1 MHTHID
7 YIGRTTWVLALIVV
21 ILLCIGAILI
31 SFVFVHSVII
41 KKDYKKEPKGSLK
54 RELLFLVPIVVIGLL
69 FFAIENQNQ
78 GGILRLDTVQH
89 LQEQIQVFIGLE
101 MGTLQVQEEEAARS
115 LGKHLDLFTD
125 RRQMHAAQRTRQG
138 DFYIVAMVFD
148 LNVN

>member
-1 MHTHID
+1 MDTNLAQLFAHPGILV
-7 YIGRTTWVLALIVV
+7 RTPALVNLENVLV
-21 ILLCIGAILI
+21 
-31 SFVFVHSVII
+31 
-41 KKDYKKEPKGSLK
+41 
-54 RELLFLVPIVVIGLL
+54 LVEIGLL

-78 GGILRLDTVQH
+78 GGILRLDTVQY